1 MNKKRWIDF
10 YFQLIYITS
19 ERVEGSKAICYLG
32 SFMHSVILGC
42 ITEQKQN
49 QINTLQLKLK
59 NAVGGTRNSRDSQR
73 RI

>member
-1 MNKKRWIDF
+1 VDRFLFSIDF
-10 YFQLIYITS
+10 IPP